1 MADSFNVKPLRSI
14 HGIVAAA
21 VLLYAALAACYTL
34 KNFDLGWQLAAGR
47 YIAEAGHVPRHDVFS
62 YTAPGTEWVYP
73 AGAEL
78 LFYALYRLGGY
89 AALTLLGMAVCLLT
103 VALALLADGEKDSTW
118 RLWPGAW
125 RLWLVA
131 LAVPAIADRTGAR
144 ADMFTTVL
152 FAAVLVI
159 VWRFHR
165 QLRSPLHLL
174 PFLFLLWANLHQGFV
189 FGLALLAAVCC
200 ATAWNAWAGG
210 RALIPDGGTARLP
223 HRQLYLWSALS
234 ALAVLINPWGWRL
247 YASLWRV
254 RQDMAFQRGFIG
266 EASAVPW
273 GWWRLRDAVRL
284 DDPDAGLW
292 LLLAFAVIGIAVAL
306 ARRQWLPAVLLT
318 GACWLGVQYVRA
330 QALSAIT
337 VAIVL
342 PAVFGFAGR
351 QQSRPAT
358 RDEAAEH
365 EGAVRSLRLAAL
377 LLALAL
383 LPLLALR
390 SAGLVSNRYYIARG
404 DIATFGFGP
413 SWWFPERA
421 LDFIGRERLP
431 GRIYHDYNLGGW
443 MMWRLWPRYQVFI
456 DGRAQPFTP
465 RVLLEQ
471 HAMRAAPIDSPAW
484 REFLDRWGINTVLIS
499 LARYGGYRLSPA
511 ELCASPDFRLVYIDD
526 VSGVW
531 LRARTEN
538 RAWLDRL
545 ALSCPPASLEHR
557 EMAQPEGYA
566 TSPAARYNFL
576 ANAGQLYHAF
586 GMDAEA
592 LRAYQEAERIFGGD
606 ANLRYSIAQVWDS
619 RGRTSEARLEYRN
632 SLVLGESSQAWHALG
647 LLEWREGRHRQA
659 AEAFA
664 RAAPRAVL
672 AHESYRMLGEAHLA
686 LGEPKRALEAFG
698 RARAASRYRDDSAG
712 LAAAWLALV
721 ADGERRA
728 RAMIHD
734 K

>member
-1 MADSFNVKPLRSI
+1 MKPLRSI
-14 HGIVAAA
+14 HGIVTVT

-47 YIAEAGHVPRHDVFS
+47 YIAETGHIPRHDVFS
-62 YTAPGTEWVYP
+62 YTAAGKEWVYP

-89 AALTLLGMAVCLLT
+89 AALTLLGMAACVSV
-103 VALALLADGEKDSTW
+103 VALALFADSARGLT
-118 RLWPGAW
+118 W

-131 LAVPAIADRTGAR
+131 LAVPAIAERTGAR

-159 VWRFHR
+159 LWRFHR

-189 FGLALLAAVCC
+189 FGLALLAAACI
-200 ATAWNAWAGG
+200 ATAWNSWRSKRD
-210 RALIPDGGTARLP
+210 RAPDLGPSGFIWVP
-223 HRQLYLWSALS
+223 SHRQLHVYSALS

-273 GWWRLRDAVRL
+273 GWWRLRDAVGL

-292 LLLAFAVIGIAVAL
+292 LLLALAVIGIAVAL
-306 ARRQWLPAVLLT
+306 ARRQWLSAVLLA

-330 QALSAIT
+330 QGLSAI
-337 VAIVL
+337 VAAVVV
-342 PAVFGFAGR
+342 PAVFAVAGR
-351 QQSRPAT
+351 RRFNGAGETPAVQ
-358 RDEAAEH
+358 RR
-365 EGAVRSLRLAAL
+365 EGAARWLALAAL

-383 LPLLALR
+383 LPVLALR
-390 SAGLVSNRYYIARG
+390 SAGLISNRYYIARG

-465 RVLLEQ
+465 NILLEQ

-484 REFLDRWGINTVLIS
+484 REFLDRWGIHTVLIS
-499 LARYGGYRLSPA
+499 LGRYGGYRLSPA

-531 LRARTEN
+531 LRAGTEN

-545 ALSCPPASLEHR
+545 ALPCPPPSLP
-557 EMAQPEGYA
+557 AAGA
-566 TSPAARYNFL
+566 SPAARYNFL

-592 LRAYQEAERIFGGD
+592 LRAYQEAEKIFGGD
-606 ANLRYSIAQVWDS
+606 ANLRYSIAQLWDS
-619 RGRTSEARLEYRN
+619 RGRTAEARQEYRN
-632 SLVLGESSQAWHALG
+632 SLALRESSQAWHALG
-647 LLEWREGRHRQA
+647 LVEWREGRHREA
-659 AEAFA
+659 AAAFA
-664 RAAPRAVL
+664 RAAQRAVL
-672 AHESYRMLGEAHLA
+672 AHESYRMLGEAQLA
-686 LGEPKRALEAFG
+686 LREPQRALEAFE
-698 RARAASRYRDDSAG
+698 RARAASRYRQESAG

-721 ADGERRA
+721 EDGERRA
-728 RAMIHD
+728 RAMTHD

>member
-1 MADSFNVKPLRSI
+1 MADSFNVKALRYI
-14 HGIVAAA
+14 HGALAGA

-47 YIAEAGHVPRHDVFS
+47 YIAETGHIPRLDVFS
-62 YTAPGTEWVYP
+62 YTAPGKEWVYP

-78 LFYALYRLGGY
+78 LFYALYRLAGY
-89 AALTLLGMAVCLLT
+89 IALTLLGMAACVSA
-103 VALALLADGEKDSTW
+103 VALVFFAEAGNSPSRHLTPDTW
-118 RLWPGAW
+118 RRSPGAW

-174 PFLFLLWANLHQGFV
+174 PLLFLLWANLHQGFI
-189 FGLALLAAVCC
+189 FGLALLAAAC
-200 ATAWNAWAGG
+200 AATVWNSWVGG
-210 RALIPDGGTARLP
+210 RSLTVAARLP

-284 DDPDAGLW
+284 HDPDAGLW
-292 LLLAFAVIGIAVAL
+292 LLLALALAGIAVAL
-306 ARRQWLPAVLLT
+306 LRRQWLPAVLLT
-318 GACWLGVQYVRA
+318 GACWLGVHYVRA
-330 QALSAIT
+330 QALSAI
-337 VAIVL
+337 VAALVL
-342 PAVFGFAGR
+342 PSTFGFAGR
-351 QQSRPAT
+351 QPSRD
-358 RDEAAEH
+358 R
-365 EGAVRSLRLAAL
+365 EGAARSLTLAAL
-377 LLALAL
+377 LFALAL

-390 SAGLVSNRYYIARG
+390 SADLASNRYYIARG

-465 RVLLEQ
+465 NILLEQ
-471 HAMRAAPIDSPAW
+471 HAMRAASIDSPAW

-511 ELCASPDFRLVYIDD
+511 ELCASPDFRLVYIDE

-531 LRARTEN
+531 LRARPEN

-545 ALSCPPASLEHR
+545 ARPCPPASLP
-557 EMAQPEGYA
+557 AAGA
-566 TSPAARYNFL
+566 SLAARYNFL

-592 LRAYQEAERIFGGD
+592 LKAYRDAETIFGGD
-606 ANLRYSIAQVWDS
+606 ANLRFSIAQVWDS
-619 RGRTSEARLEYRN
+619 RGRTAEARQEYRN
-632 SLVLGESSQAWHALG
+632 ALALGESSQAWHALG
-647 LLEWREGRHRQA
+647 LLEWREGRYREA

-664 RAAPRAVL
+664 GAAQRAVL
-672 AHESYRMLGEAHLA
+672 AHESCRMLGEAFLA
-686 LGEPKRALEAFG
+686 LREPKRALEAFQ
-698 RARAASRYRDDSAG
+698 RARAASRYRQDSAG
-712 LAAAWLALV
+712 LAAGWLALV
-721 ADGERRA
+721 EDGERRA
-728 RAMIHD
+728 RAMTHD

>member
-14 HGIVAAA
+14 HGVVTAA

-47 YIAEAGHVPRHDVFS
+47 YVAETGHLPRHDVFS
-62 YTAPGTEWVYP
+62 YTAPGKEWVYP

-89 AALTLLGMAVCLLT
+89 ATLTLLGMAVCISV
-103 VALALLADGEKDSTW
+103 VALVFLADAGNSPSQPVTPDTRHLS
-118 RLWPGAW
+118 PGVW

-144 ADMFTTVL
+144 ADMFTTL
-152 FAAVLVI
+152 LSAAVLVI

-210 RALIPDGGTARLP
+210 RSLIPLGWTARLP
-223 HRQLYLWSALS
+223 HRQLYLYSALS

-292 LLLAFAVIGIAVAL
+292 LLPAFAAIGIAVAL

-330 QALSAIT
+330 QALSAIVT
-337 VAIVL
+337 AVVL
-342 PAVFGFAGR
+342 PATFGCAGR
-351 QQSRPAT
+351 QQSR
-358 RDEAAEH
+358 DH
-365 EGAVRSLRLAAL
+365 KGVVRSLIPLGGTAL
-377 LLALAL
+377 LFALAL

-390 SAGLVSNRYYIARG
+390 SASLIGNRYYIARG

-465 RVLLEQ
+465 GILLEQ

-531 LRARTEN
+531 LRARPEN

-545 ALSCPPASLEHR
+545 ALPCPPASLP
-557 EMAQPEGYA
+557 AGGA
-566 TSPAARYNFL
+566 SPAARYNVL

-592 LRAYQEAERIFGGD
+592 LGAYGEAEKIFGGD
-606 ANLRYSIAQVWDS
+606 ANLRYSVAQVWDN
-619 RGRTSEARLEYRN
+619 RGRAAEARLEYRN
-632 SLVLGESSQAWHALG
+632 SLALGESSQAWHALG

-664 RAAPRAVL
+664 RAAERAVL
-672 AHESYRMLGEAHLA
+672 AHESYRMLGEAYLA
-686 LGEPKRALEAFG
+686 LGEPKRALEAFA
-698 RARAASRYRDDSAG
+698 RARAVSRYRDDSGG

>member
-1 MADSFNVKPLRSI
+1 MKPLRSI
-14 HGIVAAA
+14 HGIVTVT
-21 VLLYAALAACYTL
+21 VLLYAALASCYTL

-47 YIAEAGHVPRHDVFS
+47 YMAETGHIPRHDVFS
-62 YTAPGTEWVYP
+62 YTAAGKEWVYP

-78 LFYALYRLGGY
+78 LFYALCRLGGY
-89 AALTLLGMAVCLLT
+89 AALTLLGMAACVSV
-103 VALALLADGEKDSTW
+103 VALVFFADAGNSPSRRLTPDTW
-118 RLWPGAW
+118 RLSPGVW

-144 ADMFTTVL
+144 ADMFSTVL
-152 FAAVLVI
+152 FAAALVI

-165 QLRSPLHLL
+165 QLQSPLHLL
-174 PFLFLLWANLHQGFV
+174 PLLFLLWANLHQGFV

-200 ATAWNAWAGG
+200 ATAWNAWVGG
-210 RALIPDGGTARLP
+210 RSLTVAARLP
-223 HRQLYLWSALS
+223 HRQLYVCSALS

-247 YASLWRV
+247 YASLWGV

-273 GWWRLRDAVRL
+273 GWWRLREAVRL
-284 DDPDAGLW
+284 DNPDAGLW
-292 LLLAFAVIGIAVAL
+292 LLLAFALVGVAVAL
-306 ARRQWLPAVLLT
+306 VRRQWLSAVLLT

-330 QALSAIT
+330 QALSAIVT
-337 VAIVL
+337 AVVL
-342 PAVFGFAGR
+342 PSTLAFAGR
-351 QQSRPAT
+351 QQSRPAQ
-358 RDEAAEH
+358 RDEGAA
-365 EGAVRSLRLAAL
+365 GSLALAAP

-383 LPLLALR
+383 LPVLALR
-390 SAGLVSNRYYIARG
+390 SADLISNRYYIARG
-404 DIATFGFGP
+404 DIAVFGFGP

-465 RVLLEQ
+465 NILLEQ
-471 HAMRAAPIDSPAW
+471 HAIRAAPIDSPAW
-484 REFLDRWGINTVLIS
+484 REFLDRRGINTVLIS

-511 ELCASPDFRLVYIDD
+511 ELCASPDFRLVYLDD

-531 LRARTEN
+531 LRAGTEN

-545 ALSCPPASLEHR
+545 ALPCPPASLP
-557 EMAQPEGYA
+557 AAGA
-566 TSPAARYNFL
+566 SPAARYNFL

-592 LRAYQEAERIFGGD
+592 LGAYQEAEKIFGRD
-606 ANLRYSIAQVWDS
+606 ANLRYSIAQLWDS
-619 RGRTSEARLEYRN
+619 RGRTAEARQEYRN
-632 SLVLGESSQAWHALG
+632 SLALGESSQAWHALG
-647 LLEWREGRHRQA
+647 LVEWREGCHREA
-659 AEAFA
+659 AAAFA
-664 RAAPRAVL
+664 RAAQRAVL

-686 LGEPKRALEAFG
+686 LREPQRALEAFE
-698 RARAASRYRDDSAG
+698 RARAASRYRDESAG
-712 LAAAWLALV
+712 LAAGWLALV
-721 ADGERRA
+721 EDGERRA
-728 RAMIHD
+728 RAMTRD